1 LIPIFGTSAVLV
13 APPAPLIS
21 SGYVAGNTL
30 VAQHFNYQLFHLTK
44 ELNNVLIAAGVV
56 QNATVDTQL
65 RDSILTLIYS
75 LTGQG
80 YLALNAGSPYS
91 LLLSNPLY
99 GTIDVTT
106 GASQFIINLPS
117 AVTAFAIG
125 YEADFRKADSGAGK
139 LTLQLANSADYLA
152 NVLNGTWD
160 VTEQYG
166 HVKIR
171 AVQVAGVY
179 GYQVQSCDGTVY
191 RNVATSSSTAS
202 TAINVWTNQGG
213 SLALGP
219 GVYELSWSGG
229 IAATD
234 AANTQVAA
242 TLSTDNNS
250 ETDIDFTA
258 FGLVVATNTPYPGYR
273 RKRVVVLANATYYLN
288 VSNPSGTHTIGFAAG
303 AAKGNTIIEAKRVG

>member
-1 LIPIFGTSAVLV
+1 MIPIFGTSAVLV
-13 APPAPLIS
+13 APPAPLLS

-30 VAQHFNYQLFHLTK
+30 VAQHFNYQLNHLTK

-139 LTLQLANSADYLA
+139 LTLQLTNSADYLA

-171 AVQVAGVY
+171 AVPVGAGY
-179 GYQVQSCDGTVY
+179 GYQVQSSDGTVY
-191 RNVATSSSTAS
+191 RNVITTSQSQAITAG
-202 TAINVWTNQGG
+202 TWYNKGG
-213 SLALGP
+213 SITLGP
-219 GVYELSWSGG
+219 GIYEISWSSGMDG
-229 IAATD
+229 QNVNSAMKG
-234 AANTQVAA
+234 
-242 TLSTDNNS
+242 TLSTANNS
-250 ETDIDFTA
+250 ESDQDLTSETY
-258 FGLVVATNTPYPGYR
+258 VSVAGSIFSNYR
-273 RKRVVVLANATYYLN
+273 RKRVILSATTTYYLN
-288 VSNPSGTHTIGFAAG
+288 LTSSASYTGEFSAG
-303 AAKGNTIIEAKRVG
+303 PGVGNIIIEAKRVG

>member
-1 LIPIFGTSAVLV
+1 MIGIWGTSAVLV

-30 VAQHFNYQLFHLTK
+30 AAQHYNYQLNHLTK
-44 ELNNVLIAAGVV
+44 ELNNVLIAADVV

-80 YLALNAGSPYS
+80 YLALNAGSPYTLS
-91 LLLSNPLY
+91 LSNPLY

-106 GASQFIINLPS
+106 GGSQFIINLPS
-117 AVTAFAIG
+117 AATAYAIG

-166 HVKIR
+166 HVKVR
-171 AVQVAGVY
+171 AVPVAGVY

-191 RNVATSSSTAS
+191 RNVITSTQSNTSNNTWVN
-202 TAINVWTNQGG
+202 IGG
-213 SLALGP
+213 SLALNP
-219 GVYELSWSGG
+219 GIYELMWSTNFQLSTVG
-229 IAATD
+229 I
-234 AANTQVAA
+234 VGV
-242 TLSTDNNS
+242 TLSTANNS
-250 ETDIDFTA
+250 ESDQDMTADGDIQGASNPMTA
-258 FGLVVATNTPYPGYR
+258 SRSKRVIVSAPTTYFLNAIYPGGS
-273 RKRVVVLANATYYLN
+273 AT
-288 VSNPSGTHTIGFAAG
+288 VGFPAG
-303 AAKGNTIIEAKRVG
+303 AKIGNIRIEAKRVG